1 MRILFFSGADQK
13 YGTFHSSIQLLEWL
27 HRTDSAV
34 EFIVVTQ
41 QYGPLNNWCKEN
53 GYENYVIPYRYCVYY
68 PPTNNIVKTLKHG
81 FKLLVVTISNINAMR
96 KIEKMGLLENVDLIH
111 TNINRDLIGEMLS
124 RKYGIPNVTYLRE
137 FSRAHFHLLPI
148 YKNQIKFMNDNS
160 CRFIAISEAVKKDW
174 IEYGIDADKIEIIY
188 DGVDTDKYR
197 IKESSK
203 DNNNLKLVMC
213 GAIYEGKG
221 QFELLK
227 AAGKLIHQGYDIY
240 VDFYGE
246 GVDADYYSVI
256 DKFVESENLSDY
268 VRFNGFINNIN
279 DIFEEYDVGV
289 ICSKAEGFG
298 LVTVEYLLSGLA
310 VVASDTGANPELL
323 GNGEYGYLYHLGDI
337 DALRETI
344 LDLFMKKEAG
354 ISLKESAEY
363 AKEKYTIRKTAKD
376 LINLYVSIGE
386 NT

>member
-1 MRILFFSGADQK
+1 M
-13 YGTFHSSIQLLEWL
+13 
-27 HRTDSAV
+27 
-34 EFIVVTQ
+34 
-41 QYGPLNNWCKEN
+41 
-53 GYENYVIPYRYCVYY
+53 
-68 PPTNNIVKTLKHG
+68 
-81 FKLLVVTISNINAMR
+81 
-96 KIEKMGLLENVDLIH
+96 
-111 TNINRDLIGEMLS
+111 
-124 RKYGIPNVTYLRE
+124 
-137 FSRAHFHLLPI
+137 
-148 YKNQIKFMNDNS
+148 
-160 CRFIAISEAVKKDW
+160 
-174 IEYGIDADKIEIIY
+174 
-188 DGVDTDKYR
+188 
-197 IKESSK
+197 
-203 DNNNLKLVMC
+203 
-213 GAIYEGKG
+213 
-221 QFELLK
+221 
-227 AAGKLIHQGYDIY
+227 
-240 VDFYGE
+240 DFYGE